1 MISNHYTEAHQ
12 LVKDGSINVGLVVRW
27 GWRDLVH
34 FLGLFVLKFRKM
46 GQLEFFKDKGGFEEN
61 LIDRLSRAV
70 MPCLA
75 LVIPH
80 APCNS
85 NDKFKRFFPHML
97 EED

>member
-1 MISNHYTEAHQ
+1 
-12 LVKDGSINVGLVVRW
+12 
-27 GWRDLVH
+27 
-34 FLGLFVLKFRKM
+34 M

-61 LIDRLSRAV
+61 LIDRLSRAA